1 MHNKV
6 VHTHGHEVDAHCVMF
21 AGINGDLQFGAHA
34 VVGSNEDRVLKA
46 CRAQVKKTA
55 KTAEGSISAGAA
67 GGCRKWLDVFDKC
80 FASVNVHASLFI
92 SVGLSILCHDE
103 TCPAAIKANLTASLR
118 ALAIACSVAIRGR
131 YRGAAPVMK
140 DFMHNYFKNSTVFHH
155 AFALILGIMLCVA
168 HAPQNARAAED
179 VTDRLFTIR
188 DIKVDETSSTAS
200 RARETALEKAELQA
214 YQTLLRKLVQEEGR
228 AKLPVL
234 NRNQIQS
241 LITAIEVVDEQSSSR
256 RYLATLN
263 VRFEPGL
270 VSQFLADNN
279 VPHVLST
286 GQGILVLHGHRRG
299 LTEILW
305 EQDPVIMTARDKV
318 DWVNRIRQYVFARG
332 EISERAAITFREVQS
347 LQAKQAREVAKI
359 YGVRDALMI
368 ASDWYRTPYG
378 PVLAYRYLSTDGNM
392 EGEGRIEEVDNE
404 AEAVAAMYEAV
415 LDAIDTAWR
424 GQLLVDTGVEG
435 HLEMLV
441 PTTNLAV
448 LTEVQRKLEEVSLI
462 RAVHTIEIGLPFSRI
477 AFDYT
482 GREEQL
488 QLALR
493 YAGLTLG
500 FYGDERLLAPKSD
513 DE

>member
-1 MHNKV
+1 
-6 VHTHGHEVDAHCVMF
+6 
-21 AGINGDLQFGAHA
+21 
-34 VVGSNEDRVLKA
+34 
-46 CRAQVKKTA
+46 
-55 KTAEGSISAGAA
+55 
-67 GGCRKWLDVFDKC
+67 
-80 FASVNVHASLFI
+80 
-92 SVGLSILCHDE
+92 
-103 TCPAAIKANLTASLR
+103 
-118 ALAIACSVAIRGR
+118 
-131 YRGAAPVMK
+131 MK

-168 HAPQNARAAED
+168 HAPQNAQAAED

-200 RARETALEKAELQA
+200 RARETALEKAELLA

-234 NRNQIQS
+234 NRNQIQA

-299 LTEILW
+299 LTELLW
-305 EQDPVIMTARDKV
+305 EQDPVIMTARSKV

-415 LDAIDTAWR
+415 LEAIDTAWR

-462 RAVHTIEIGLPFSRI
+462 RAVHTVEIGLPFSRL

-500 FYGDERLLAPKSD
+500 FYGDERILAPKSD